1 MKTVYKK
8 IKYKYFLFA
17 IAQIFRFF
25 SKRPSKIENPHF
37 FIIGSGR
44 NGSTLLA
51 TILNA
56 HKEIVI
62 PSEQFVLP
70 YAIIR
75 RYIFFFWSDRRWV
88 RNIKRLITNTE
99 KTIKWDID
107 IENIK
112 SNGKDIPFLFNNIF
126 NIYKDKSKPDSK
138 IWGDKSPLNTN
149 FIQYIY
155 PEFPDAKYIFLIR
168 DPRDVALSYRK
179 YLGSDSFRFGI
190 WKWKDSV
197 KSYDYLLKRTNVLL
211 VKYENLV
218 ESPTSELNRI
228 TDFLSLSSDDSIS
241 TSKVSAEK
249 MGVEED
255 SHHQNLRKPISSSS
269 VGKWKNE
276 LSETDLSYFPKN
288 IKTEMK
294 RFGYLDL

>member
-1 MKTVYKK
+1 MKTLYKK
-8 IKYKYFLFA
+8 IKYKYFL
-17 IAQIFRFF
+17 ISIVQLFRFF
-25 SKRPSKIENPHF
+25 SKSPSKIENPHF

-56 HKEIVI
+56 HKQIVI
-62 PSEQFVLP
+62 PPEQFVLP

-75 RYIFFFWSDRRWV
+75 RYVLFFWPNRRWV
-88 RNIKRLITNTE
+88 ENVKSLISDTE

-107 IENIK
+107 IEDINFK
-112 SNGKDIPFLFNNIF
+112 GKDIPFLFNNIF
-126 NIYKDKSKPDSK
+126 NTYKDKFKPECK

-149 FIQYIY
+149 FIKYIY
-155 PEFPDAKYIFLIR
+155 PEFPDAKYIFLMR

-179 YLGSDSFRFGI
+179 YLGFDSFRYGI
-190 WKWKDSV
+190 WKWHDSV
-197 KSYDYLLKRTNVLL
+197 KSYYYLLERTNVLL

-218 ESPTSELNRI
+218 ESPTNELSRI
-228 TDFLSLSSDDSIS
+228 TDFLNLNKDDSIS
-241 TSKVSAEK
+241 KSKVSANQ

-255 SHHQNLRKPISSSS
+255 SHHQNLRKPISSRS
-269 VGKWKNE
+269 VGNWKNE
-276 LSETDLSYFPKN
+276 LSEIDLSYFTIN

-294 RFGYLDL
+294 RFGYDV

>member
-1 MKTVYKK
+1 MNTIYKK
-8 IKYKYFLFA
+8 LKYKFFLYGIVKF
-17 IAQIFRFF
+17 FRLF
-25 SKRPSKIENPHF
+25 SKSRSKITNPHF
-37 FIIGSGR
+37 FIVGSGR

-56 HKEIVI
+56 HKDVVI
-62 PSEQFVLP
+62 PPEQFVLP

-75 RYIFFFWSDRRWV
+75 RYIFFFWTSNKWINNV
-88 RNIKRLITNTE
+88 KSLISNPQ

-107 IENIK
+107 VSNIH
-112 SNGKDIPFLFNNIF
+112 SNGKDVPFIFNNIF
-126 NIYKDKSKPDSK
+126 NTYKDSSNSSSK

-218 ESPTSELNRI
+218 ESPTIELNRI

-241 TSKVSAEK
+241 KSKVSAEK

-276 LSETDLSYFPKN
+276 LSETDLSYFTKN

-294 RFGYLDL
+294 RFGYL